1 MPRLSRYDAASL
13 SVEAAMRRRQFIGF
27 VGGAA
32 AWPLSARAQQQQIR
46 RVGYLIS
53 GPPDTLDV
61 FRRRMAELGYVEGV
75 NLVVEVRASAG
86 RYERLPDLAKEIVDF
101 SPDAIVAEATPAIA
115 AAQRATK
122 TIPIVMAPATDPIG
136 SGFVQSFAR
145 PGGNIT
151 GVANMFGDL
160 TAKTLEILRRVLPDA
175 KLIAVLMS
183 ANPTHAKLYEVARKG
198 AEIIGLSTAPFVAG
212 TPADLDGVFLAIKQA
227 KCDALY
233 ALADPFRPKI
243 AELAAVNQIPAI
255 YQYGVFVETAGGL
268 MSYGPDIQALIAYA
282 AVFVDKILKGAKPA
296 ELPVEQPT
304 KFEFVLNLKAAK
316 ALGLAIPESVVLL
329 ADKVVE

>member
-1 MPRLSRYDAASL
+1 
-13 SVEAAMRRRQFIGF
+13 MRRRDFI
-27 VGGAA
+27 VGLGVAA
-32 AWPLSARAQQQQIR
+32 AWPPIARAQQQKIWR
-46 RVGYLIS
+46 IGCLIS
-53 GPPDTLDV
+53 GPPDSLDS
-61 FRRRMAELGYVEGV
+61 FRQQLTKLGYVEGK
-75 NLVVEVRASAG
+75 NLIVDAKAAEG
-86 RYERLPDLAKEIVDF
+86 QYDRLPGFAREIVDLH
-101 SPDAIVAEATPAIA
+101 PDAIVAEATPAIA

-160 TAKTLEILRRVLPDA
+160 TAKSLEILHRVLPDA
-175 KLIAVLMS
+175 KLVAVLMS
-183 ANPTHAKLYEVARKG
+183 ANPTHAQLYEVASNAARL
-198 AEIIGLSTAPFVAG
+198 IGLSTAPFVAA
-212 TPADLDGVFLAIKQA
+212 TPADLDRVFLEIKQA

-243 AELAAVNQIPAI
+243 PELAAVTQIPAI
-255 YQYGVFVETAGGL
+255 YQYGVFVETGGL
-268 MSYGPDIQALIAYA
+268 MSYGPDIRALIAHA
-282 AVFVDKILKGAKPA
+282 ADSLDKIFRGANPA

-304 KFEFVLNLKAAK
+304 KFEFVLNLKTAK
-316 ALGLAIPESVVLL
+316 ALGLKLPETIMLL